1 MLWSRLKPFYLEDRI
16 QDEEGCSWRISG
28 LNNRFRFCKYGPG
41 KNLVVFTGIQYLS
54 FLRQGGFFNPHQD
67 GRRLATV
74 NEQSFMTVN
83 IYLNTVP
90 AEAGGST
97 RFLESCKS
105 GKLMAAVYPV
115 QGAAAIFRDSVWHDG
130 ERLLAGD
137 KYLLRTDVLYTRE
150 EDFDFGMYGGLT
162 VEEQG
167 RKALFIAERLEDG
180 GNHTDAISWYKKAY
194 KVYPE
199 LETHG
204 DGG

>member
-1 MLWSRLKPFYLEDRI
+1 LQGDANIKS
-16 QDEEGCSWRISG
+16 
-28 LNNRFRFCKYGPG
+28 
-41 KNLVVFTGIQYLS
+41 S
-54 FLRQGGFFNPHQD
+54 FVNKGGFFNPHQD

-90 AEAGGST
+90 VEAGGST
-97 RFLESCKS
+97 RFLSSYER
-105 GKLMAAVYPV
+105 GKPVAAVYPV
-115 QGAAAIFRDSVWHDG
+115 QGTAAIFRDFLWHEG

-150 EDFDFGMYGGLT
+150 EDFDFRTYGDLT

-167 RKALFIAERLEDG
+167 RRALSIAERLEDG
-180 GNHTDAISWYKKAY
+180 GNHTDAIFWYKKAY
-194 KVYPE
+194 KVFPE
-199 LETHG
+199 LESYG